1 MWRRIRDFSR
11 DYFHLGNC
19 DKRRRRR
26 GGGSSGGSSGGVG
39 VRSPVVKDE
48 EKNEGRGEREQK
60 EEE

>member
-19 DKRRRRR
+19 DKRRRR
-26 GGGSSGGSSGGVG
+26 GGGGSSGGVG

-48 EKNEGRGEREQK
+48 EKNEGKRGKRTK
-60 EEE
+60 RRRVRGK